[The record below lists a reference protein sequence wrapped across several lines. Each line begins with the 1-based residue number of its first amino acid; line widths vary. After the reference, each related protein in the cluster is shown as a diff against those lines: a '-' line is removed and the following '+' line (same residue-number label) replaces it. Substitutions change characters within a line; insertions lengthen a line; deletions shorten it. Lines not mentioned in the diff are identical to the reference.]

1 MLCRH
6 RSRNGGLLTDR
17 RIGPVSSRAQCTMQK
32 PYQQQPHVYTI
43 HQPYQ
48 PARQCLPV
56 HAAVRAC
63 VQQPKMQKMNTTVD
77 DDDHQ
82 ANKEDNT
89 YGLSDDEFQNW
100 FAERL
105 ASHPLMEDYPRI
117 QLLASRA
124 VTQWRQRFRGNIQ
137 LWRKLFK
144 GERVVK
150 EIIEGA
156 PVLDATINIVENL
169 PEGNEEKFTLIDL
182 ASGRG
187 YISMILSEVLPPHK
201 VEKIYL
207 IDKAWPL
214 SGTVDALP
222 HQISWEHLYGNRP
235 EEQGGGCYFKT
246 WPIPLHTSKQDLK
259 QRCTRRQLRRAIFD
273 KCQGPVLILAV
284 HLCGTLSLRAVEMF
298 NDYPEKVKYLA
309 LNPAAYHQSSMSR
322 RSKYF
327 PSEATPLVPKMY
339 AALAASRIM
348 FGTGHLDPNSAK
360 NFTFGVNTCFV
371 ASIYSMPLMINRRR
385 RWTWWNPIRLT
396 KKISNAWCALW
407 MRQVSVEKNF
417 SKMNWVQRPSCGSA
431 SSSIL
436 AIRTRTSLPIECH

>member
-1 MLCRH
+1 M
-6 RSRNGGLLTDR
+6 
-17 RIGPVSSRAQCTMQK
+17 
-32 PYQQQPHVYTI
+32 
-43 HQPYQ
+43 
-48 PARQCLPV
+48 
-56 HAAVRAC
+56 
-63 VQQPKMQKMNTTVD
+63 TTTTD
-77 DDDHQ
+77 DDDRQ
-82 ANKEDNT
+82 ANKEDI

-124 VTQWRQRFRGNIQ
+124 VTRWRQRFRGNIQ

-144 GERVVK
+144 GDRVVK

-222 HQISWEHLYGNRP
+222 HQISWEHLYGTRP
-235 EEQGGGCYFKT
+235 EEQGGGCYFAT

-309 LNPAAYHQSSMSR
+309 LKPCCLPPIVHVKKKQIFSVGGHSFSAKDVCSSGR
-322 RSKYF
+322 FKNNVWHGPPRSKLGKKF
-327 PSEATPLVPKMY
+327 HVWSEHLFRCIDLKRAVDDQTAEVDMPQKTDMVESNTVGQEDLQCIMCTLDEASIGREDFLEDELGSKTKLWKRVQLDSGYQNTYIFADRLPLTPAVWEN
-339 AALAASRIM
+339 AGS
-348 FGTGHLDPNSAK
+348 NSA
-360 NFTFGVNTCFV
+360 NDT
-371 ASIYSMPLMINRRR
+371 
-385 RWTWWNPIRLT
+385 
-396 KKISNAWCALW
+396 
-407 MRQVSVEKNF
+407 
-417 SKMNWVQRPSCGSA
+417 
-431 SSSIL
+431 
-436 AIRTRTSLPIECH
+436 

>member
-1 MLCRH
+1 M
-6 RSRNGGLLTDR
+6 
-17 RIGPVSSRAQCTMQK
+17 PFAA
-32 PYQQQPHVYTI
+32 VYTG
-43 HQPYQ
+43 
-48 PARQCLPV
+48 ADCLKK
-56 HAAVRAC
+56 A
-63 VQQPKMQKMNTTVD
+63 
-77 DDDHQ
+77 
-82 ANKEDNT
+82 KEDSTEDST
-89 YGLSDDEFQNW
+89 YGLSDDEFQRW

-124 VTQWRQRFRGNIQ
+124 VTRWRQRFRGNIQ

-150 EIIEGA
+150 EIIEAA
-156 PVLDATINIVENL
+156 PVIDATINIVENL
-169 PEGNEEKFTLIDL
+169 PEGNGQKFTLIDL

-187 YISMILSEVLPPHK
+187 YISMILSEVLPPQK

-235 EEQGGGCYFKT
+235 EEQGGGCYYDS
-246 WPIPLHTSKQDLK
+246 WPIPMHTSKQDLK

-309 LNPAAYHQSSMSR
+309 LKPCNAAYHQSSMSK

-327 PSEATPLVPKMY
+327 PSEVTPSAPKLY
-339 AALAASRIM
+339 AALAASKIM
-348 FGTGHLDPNSAK
+348 FGTVRLDPNSAK

-371 ASIYSMPLMINRRR
+371 ASIYSMLLMIKQQKLICRRR

-396 KKISNAWCALW
+396 KKISNASCALW
-407 MRQVSVEKNF
+407 TRQVSAEKNF
-417 SKMNWVQRPSCGSA
+417 SKMNWVQRPSYGSA

-436 AIRTRTSLPIECH
+436 AIRTRTSLPIDCH